1 MKKILCFIFVFLSF
15 YLFLNYI
22 LSDTNLLNK
31 ILFNNMS
38 LISSKRSNETL
49 KEINNIVISKQN
61 ENLIKMLS
69 LEKDN
74 KESLVNLVI
83 PDEPLVYI
91 YNTHDKES
99 YVNPDSSLYNID
111 CNVKTASYI
120 LQDKLL
126 EYNITSIVEER
137 SPTSEVSKNKLDYP
151 YTYSYSRKYLE
162 EAIKKYPSV
171 KIFIDLHRDGVSK
184 EVSTAK
190 INGKNYAKLMF
201 FLGLGHEKSEQNK
214 KLVKELESIIK
225 EKYNGILR
233 DTFIR
238 PNDSYNQDLTPN
250 SFLLEVGG
258 NYNTIEEVYNSLEVL
273 AYVLSSYLGDVS
285 WEQN

>member
-22 LSDTNLLNK
+22 LSDTNLLNV
-31 ILFNNMS
+31 ILFDNIG
-38 LISSKRSNETL
+38 LTSSKRSNKTL
-49 KEINNIVISKQN
+49 KEINRIVISKQN
-61 ENLIKMLS
+61 ENLINMLS
-69 LEKDN
+69 LD
-74 KESLVNLVI
+74 KESKETLVNLII

-126 EYNITSIVEER
+126 QYNITSIVEER
-137 SPTSEVSKNKLDYP
+137 SPTGEVSKNKLDYH

-162 EAIKKYPSV
+162 EAIKNYPSV
-171 KIFIDLHRDGVSK
+171 KIFIDLHRDGVKK

-190 INGKNYAKLMF
+190 INGKSYAKLMF

-214 KLVKELESIIK
+214 KLVKDLENII
-225 EKYNGILR
+225 EKKYDGILR
-233 DTFIR
+233 ETFIR

-258 NYNTIEEVYNSLEVL
+258 NHNTIEEVYNSLNVL
-273 AYVLSSYLGDVS
+273 AYALSTYLEEV
-285 WEQN
+285 

>member
-162 EAIKKYPSV
+162 EAIKRYPSI

-184 EVSTAK
+184 EVSTTV
-190 INGKNYAKLMF
+190 INGKSYAKLMF
-201 FLGLGHEKSEQNK
+201 FLGLGHEKSDQNK
-214 KLVKELESIIK
+214 ILVKALESII
-225 EKYNGILR
+225 EKKYDGILR
-233 DTFIR
+233 NTFIR
-238 PNDSYNQDLTPN
+238 PNDSYNQDLSPN

-258 NYNTIEEVYNSLEVL
+258 NYNTIEEVYNSLDVL
-273 AYVLSSYLGDVS
+273 AYALYTYLGDV
-285 WEQN
+285 